1 MFTWKSGRRFMS
13 EPHTGPSFL
22 IDQLVPAQG
31 ITLVFGPPSC
41 GKSTLL
47 WTMAESIRKGTPFLG
62 KYRTS
67 KALTLLCNLDMPSIQ
82 IYNRMKNA
90 NYEPRFDICDFANHL
105 NITTLQGNHPGVFQ
119 ALAYRARRYQVVMID
134 SLSTI
139 TNGLSLKDD
148 WVPGLT
154 VAALRGL
161 FPHQAIILLHHS
173 RKQTIGQFGPIP
185 PHREDALGSN
195 LWMAMVQS
203 ELQMYLKGNHLAHL
217 QIVKSQVA
225 PENEGDDVYVD
236 DVGCRVLP
244 YLPNDATQW
253 LLRLSRAEQS
263 AVALDPAYT
272 KKSMVERHDVIGTLL
287 TPPITGRTV
296 RRWIIRTKYQM
307 LP

>member
-1 MFTWKSGRRFMS
+1 MYTWKTGKRFMK
-13 EPHTGPSFL
+13 EAHTGPSFL
-22 IDQLVPAQG
+22 IDQLVPATG
-31 ITLVFGPPSC
+31 ITLLFGPPSC
-41 GKSTLL
+41 GKSTML
-47 WTMAESIRKGTPFLG
+47 WTMAEAMRLGKPFLG
-62 KYRTS
+62 RYRTA
-67 KALTLLCNLDMPSIQ
+67 KALTLLLNLDMPSSA
-82 IYNRMKNA
+82 IYSRMKGA
-90 NYEPRFDICDFANHL
+90 NYEPRFHICDFANHL
-105 NITTLQGNHPGVFQ
+105 NITALAVTNPGVFQ
-119 ALAYRARRYQVVMID
+119 ALAQRARRYQVIMID

-161 FPHQAIILLHHS
+161 FPRQAIILLHHS
-173 RKQTIGQFGPIP
+173 RKQTMGQFGPIP

-225 PENEGDDVYVD
+225 PEGEGDDVYVD

-253 LLRLSRAEQS
+253 LIRLSRAEQS
-263 AVALDPAYT
+263 AVALDATYA
-272 KKSMVERHDVIGTLL
+272 KKPMMERYDIVGKLL
-287 TPPITGRTV
+287 VPVVSAATV
-296 RRWIIRTKYQM
+296 RRWVTRTKYQM
-307 LP
+307 IP